1 MTSKTGKRPA
11 RAAHTND
18 DPNGRPAETAGPDT
32 RVDETLVDLAEDL
45 GKLLGTAQS
54 RMSTWLG
61 ERQQI
66 ATQLVQIRDTANA
79 YLRDLTAGGAT
90 LAAAVERGRRA
101 APGTSTKEDE
111 TAAEEPPKTTARKGR
126 GKP

>member
-1 MTSKTGKRPA
+1 MTTKTGRRPA
-11 RAAHTND
+11 RAAREND
-18 DPNGRPAETAGPDT
+18 DPTERPAETAGSNA
-32 RVDETLVDLAEDL
+32 RVEETLVDLAEDL

-90 LAAAVERGRRA
+90 LAAAVERGRRG
-101 APGTSTKEDE
+101 APGASTKEDG
-111 TAAEEPPKTTARKGR
+111 TAAEEPPKTTARRGR

>member
-1 MTSKTGKRPA
+1 MTTKTGRRPA
-11 RAAHTND
+11 RAAREND
-18 DPNGRPAETAGPDT
+18 DPTERPAETAGSNA
-32 RVDETLVDLAEDL
+32 RVEETLVDLAEDL
-45 GKLLGTAQS
+45 GKLLGTAQH

-90 LAAAVERGRRA
+90 LADAVGTRA
-101 APGTSTKEDE
+101 ARGA
-111 TAAEEPPKTTARKGR
+111 AAEDKGSATGEPPPKTTARGR
-126 GKP
+126 RAKP